1 MHVDVANV
9 PPPLVVQA
17 TVPVG
22 VVWVPTPTSATV
34 AVQVVVAPAV
44 GLLGVHATVLLV
56 FRLVMVSVPV
66 TTREFG
72 LLLGLKLAPPL

>member
-1 MHVDVANV
+1 VHVEIVNV
-9 PPPLVVQA
+9 PPPLVDQA

-22 VVWVPTPTSATV
+22 VVWVPTSTSATV
-34 AVQVVVAPAV
+34 AVQAVAPPAV
-44 GLLGVHATVLLV
+44 RVLGLHTTVTLV
-56 FRLVMVSVPV
+56 FRLVMVSVAV